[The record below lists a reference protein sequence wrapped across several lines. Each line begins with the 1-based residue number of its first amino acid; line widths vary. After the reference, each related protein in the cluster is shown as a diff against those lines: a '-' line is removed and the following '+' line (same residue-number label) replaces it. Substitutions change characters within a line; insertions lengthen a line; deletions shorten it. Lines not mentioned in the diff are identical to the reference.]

1 MKTKEEATGAAELKT
16 IEAWA
21 EELKT
26 PDWLFAATK
35 TVKAWGIGKEI
46 SKVDFESALATT
58 GNLKINP

>member
-1 MKTKEEATGAAELKT
+1 MKTKEETNVAVELKT

-21 EELKT
+21 DELKT

-35 TVKAWGIGKEI
+35 TVKAWGLGKEI
-46 SKVDFESALATT
+46 SKTDFESALVAT